1 MNPLKSLALAFT
13 MYSRV
18 PTPRV
23 DWEGAHTKY
32 TLCFFPVV
40 GIFVGAVE
48 FLWILLS
55 SLLGVN
61 TFFAGAI
68 GLTIPLLLTG
78 GIHLDG
84 FCDTCDALASHQ
96 NRERK
101 LEILKDSNVG
111 AFAVIGLGLYLVV
124 ALGCYVSF
132 FEDLYYSVYSS
143 SPLRSA
149 VCFCLLF
156 PFSRSLSGLMAVTM
170 PNARGSGLLFHFTDS
185 GHLLRVRVILV
196 LQAVVYGLLM
206 LLCAPYVGLLLLM
219 GCLIAV
225 MWYISMA
232 LKQFGGV
239 TGDLAGWFL
248 QICEL
253 LAPAVLAL
261 LGGLA

>member
-40 GIFVGAVE
+40 GIFVGAAE

-68 GLTIPLLLTG
+68 GLTLPLLLTG

-84 FCDTCDALASHQ
+84 YCDTCDALASHQ
-96 NRERK
+96 SRQRK

-111 AFAVIGLGLYLVV
+111 AFAVIGLGIYLVV
-124 ALGCYVSF
+124 ALGGYVSF
-132 FEDLYYSVYSS
+132 FEDLYYSVYSVA
-143 SPLRSA
+143 PLRA
-149 VCFCLLF
+149 AACFCLLF
-156 PFSRSLSGLMAVTM
+156 PFSRSLSGLLAVTQ
-170 PNARGSGLLFHFTDS
+170 PNARGSGLLFHFTD
-185 GHLLRVRVILV
+185 GAHLLAVRVTLT
-196 LQAVVYGLLM
+196 LQAVLYALGM
-206 LLCAPYVGLLLLM
+206 LLCAPYVGCLLLG
-219 GCLIAV
+219 GCVIAV
-225 MWYISMA
+225 LWYLAMA
-232 LKQFGGV
+232 HKQFGGV

-253 LAPAVLAL
+253 LAVVALAL
-261 LGGLA
+261 LGGFA